1 MSGYH
6 ADQVWFEG
14 ALEREILPQLT
25 VDPRTVAIAQDLP
38 PIDWSD
44 GNAWF
49 VYRPRFS
56 VRRRDGTAVLIEVAW
71 ARAAEKWDLRRT
83 LGLVEPFARA
93 AGYSAIELYTDVQIR
108 GPARLYNAHLLRRAA
123 NQPPDLGVL
132 EKAATRAR
140 AAGGAVAG
148 RLLVDGLA
156 EGPEARLA
164 LARLVFDGRLRL
176 SDRKARLGLDARF
189 EIPA

>member
-1 MSGYH
+1 MKAVH
-6 ADQVWFEG
+6 ASQVWFEG

-38 PIDWSD
+38 PIEWSD

-49 VYRPRFS
+49 VYHPRFS
-56 VRRRDGTAVLIEVAW
+56 VRRRDGTVVLIEVAW
-71 ARAAEKWDLRRT
+71 ARAVEKWDLRRRI
-83 LGLVEPFARA
+83 GLVEPFARA

-108 GPARLYNAHLLRRAA
+108 DPARRYNAHLLRRAA

-156 EGPEARLA
+156 EGPEALLA